1 MKRLLRLTLEEKM
14 ILGYLPVILVTIF
27 IAAIS
32 LQGLQELDKINK
44 NILKSDTVL
53 VQLSDRMIDNLLA
66 QEAYGRRYLILKS
79 KEMQEMFWQRG
90 KDFKALVAQVH
101 ELPDQRYIPIAQ
113 LASLHDEF
121 EEIYKQEFSSEFNQ
135 PVTDAADADHFMQGK
150 LDEIISSIQAIEETA
165 TKNQHQKMLK
175 FSNVS
180 VNIFRTT
187 LMLSGLGVLL
197 GLIAVTV
204 ISRSVSRS
212 IRQLKQATEQV
223 SQGKFTHLAEIK
235 SQDEFGE
242 LAKAFNYMTNRLG
255 RLEELHI
262 DSNPLTRL
270 PGGVAI
276 ENVLKKRL
284 ESGEY
289 LAFCMLDLD
298 NFKSFNDRY
307 GYAKGNEVIRATADL
322 IKDTVAKYG
331 SNDDF
336 VGHIGGDDFA
346 IIVKPAHYKMI
357 CETIVR
363 EFDLRVLSF
372 YKPED
377 KIRGYIEGVTRQGL
391 KVRFPL
397 MSISIAVV
405 TNENVRKMNHI
416 EVAEIA
422 AELKEHAKS
431 QAGSVYVV
439 NRRGDKIEHV
449 GREPGFIPKV
459 IKK

>member
-14 ILGYLPVILVTIF
+14 ILGYMPVILVTIF

-44 NILKSDTVL
+44 NILNNDAVL
-53 VQLSDRMIDNLLA
+53 VQLSDKMVDNLLA
-66 QEAYGRRYLILKS
+66 QEAYGRRFLILQS
-79 KEMQEMFWQRG
+79 PEMQEMFWQRG
-90 KDFKALVAQVH
+90 KDFKALIGRVH
-101 ELPDQRYIPIAQ
+101 ELPEQRSIPIAQ
-113 LASLHDEF
+113 LNSLHDEF
-121 EEIYKQEFSSEFNQ
+121 EEIYKQEFSAASKRSHIR
-135 PVTDAADADHFMQGK
+135 AADSDHLMKGK
-150 LDEIISSIQAIEETA
+150 LDEIISLIQTIETTA
-165 TKNQHQKMLK
+165 TKNQQQKMLK
-175 FSNVS
+175 FGNVS
-180 VNIFRTT
+180 INIFRTT
-187 LMLSGLGVLL
+187 LMLSGLAILL
-197 GLIAVTV
+197 GFGAIAV
-204 ISRSVSRS
+204 ISRSVSKS
-212 IRQLKQATEQV
+212 IKQLKLATEII
-223 SQGKFTHLAEIK
+223 SQGKFNHLAKIE

-242 LAKAFNYMTNRLG
+242 LAKAFNYMTGRLG

-276 ENVLKKRL
+276 ENILKKRL
-284 ESGEY
+284 ESGLY

-322 IKDTVAKYG
+322 IKDAVAKYG
-331 SNDDF
+331 TDDDF

-346 IIVKPAHYKMI
+346 VIVKPANYKKI
-357 CETIVR
+357 CETIIR
-363 EFDLRVLSF
+363 EFDLKVLSF

-377 KIRGYIEGVTRQGL
+377 KIRGYIEGLTRQGL

-405 TNENVRKMNHI
+405 TNEYVRKLNHI

-431 QAGSVYVV
+431 LSGSVYVV
-439 NRRGDKIEHV
+439 NRRGEKSEQAAK
-449 GREPGFIPKV
+449 ETFFIPKV
-459 IKK
+459 IK

>member
-1 MKRLLRLTLEEKM
+1 MKRFLRLTLEEKM
-14 ILGYLPVILVTIF
+14 ILGYMPVILVTIF

-53 VQLSDRMIDNLLA
+53 VQLADRMVDNLLA
-66 QEAYGRRYLILKS
+66 QEAYGRRFLILQS
-79 KEMQEMFWQRG
+79 QEMQEMFWQRG
-90 KDFKALVAQVH
+90 QDFKTLIARVH
-101 ELPDQRYIPIAQ
+101 ELPEQRSIPIAR

-121 EEIYKQEFSSEFNQ
+121 EEIYKQEFS
-135 PVTDAADADHFMQGK
+135 AAAKHSQIHEAESDDFMKGK
-150 LDEIISSIQAIEETA
+150 LDEIIALIQTLEKTA
-165 TKNQHQKMLK
+165 ATNQQQKMLK
-175 FSNVS
+175 FGSVS
-180 VNIFRTT
+180 IHIFRTT
-187 LMLSGLGVLL
+187 LMLSGLAILL
-197 GLIAVTV
+197 GFGAIAV
-204 ISRSVSRS
+204 ISRSVSKS
-212 IRQLKQATEQV
+212 IKQLKQATEIV
-223 SQGKFTHLAEIK
+223 SQGKFTHLAAIE

-242 LAKAFNYMTNRLG
+242 LAKAFNYMTHRLG

-276 ENVLKKRL
+276 ENILKKRL
-284 ESGEY
+284 ESGAY
-289 LAFCMLDLD
+289 LAFCMMDLD

-322 IKDTVAKYG
+322 IRDAVAKYG
-331 SNDDF
+331 TDDDF

-346 IIVKPAHYKMI
+346 VIVKPANYKKI

-363 EFDLRVLSF
+363 EFDLKVLSF
-372 YKPED
+372 YRPED

-405 TNENVRKMNHI
+405 TNEHVRKMNHI

-431 QAGSVYVV
+431 QPGSVYVV
-439 NRRGDKIEHV
+439 NRRGERTEHV
-449 GREPGFIPKV
+449 TREPVFVPKV
-459 IKK
+459 IK

>member
-14 ILGYLPVILVTIF
+14 ILGYMPVILVTIF

-44 NILKSDTVL
+44 NILKNDAVL
-53 VQLSDRMIDNLLA
+53 VQLSDKMVDNLLA
-66 QEAYGRRYLILKS
+66 QEAYGRRFLILQS
-79 KEMQEMFWQRG
+79 REMQEMFWQRG
-90 KDFKALVAQVH
+90 KDFKALIDQVY
-101 ELPDQRYIPIAQ
+101 ELPEKKSIPVAR

-121 EEIYKQEFSSEFNQ
+121 EEIYKQEFTAVSNHSQMSS
-135 PVTDAADADHFMQGK
+135 TDSDQFMKGK
-150 LDEIISSIQAIEETA
+150 LDEIISLIQTIEETA
-165 TKNQHQKMLK
+165 TKNQQQKMLK
-175 FSNVS
+175 FGNVS
-180 VNIFRTT
+180 INIFRTT
-187 LMLSGLGVLL
+187 LMLSGLAILL
-197 GLIAVTV
+197 GFGAIAV
-204 ISRSVSRS
+204 ISRSVSKS
-212 IRQLKQATEQV
+212 IKQLRQATEIV
-223 SQGKFTHLAEIK
+223 SQGKFTHMAEIE
-235 SQDEFGE
+235 SQDELGE
-242 LAKAFNYMTNRLG
+242 LAKAFNYMTSKLG
-255 RLEELHI
+255 RLEEIHI

-276 ENVLKKRL
+276 ENILKRRL
-284 ESGEY
+284 ESGLY

-298 NFKSFNDRY
+298 NFKSYNDRY

-322 IKDTVAKYG
+322 IKDAVTKYG
-331 SNDDF
+331 TDDGF

-346 IIVKPAHYKMI
+346 IIVKPANYQKI

-363 EFDLRVLSF
+363 EFDLKVLSF

-377 KIRGYIEGVTRQGL
+377 KMRGYIEGVTRQGL

-405 TNENVRKMNHI
+405 TNEHVRRMNHI

-431 QAGSVYVV
+431 LAGSVYLV
-439 NRRGDKIEHV
+439 NRRGEKSEHV
-449 GREPGFIPKV
+449 TQETVFIPKV
-459 IKK
+459 IK

>member
-1 MKRLLRLTLEEKM
+1 MEEKM
-14 ILGYLPVILVTIF
+14 ILGYMPVILVTIF

-32 LQGLQELDKINK
+32 LQGLQELDTINK

-66 QEAYGRRYLILKS
+66 QEAYGQRFLILKS
-79 KEMQEMFWQRG
+79 QEMQEMFWQRG
-90 KDFKALVAQVH
+90 KDFKALIKRVYQ
-101 ELPDQRYIPIAQ
+101 LPEQRNIPVAQ

-121 EEIYKQEFSSEFNQ
+121 EEIYKQEFSPAKNR
-135 PVTDAADADHFMQGK
+135 PRIRAADTEEIMKGK
-150 LDEIISSIQAIEETA
+150 LDAIISLLQTIEATA
-165 TKNQHQKMLK
+165 TKNQQQKMLK
-175 FSNVS
+175 FGNVS
-180 VNIFRTT
+180 ANIFRTT

-197 GLIAVTV
+197 GLGAIAV
-204 ISRSVSRS
+204 ISRSVSSS
-212 IRQLKQATEQV
+212 IRQLKHATEVV
-223 SQGKFTHLAEIK
+223 SQGKFTHLTKIK

-242 LAKAFNYMTNRLG
+242 LATAFNNMTSRLG

-284 ESGEY
+284 QSGAC

-307 GYAKGNEVIRATADL
+307 GYAKGNEVIRTTADL
-322 IKDTVAKYG
+322 IKDTVAKHG
-331 SNDDF
+331 TDDDF

-346 IIVKPAHYKMI
+346 IIVKPENYKTI
-357 CETIVR
+357 CETIIR
-363 EFDLRVLSF
+363 EFDLKVLSF

-377 KIRGYIEGVTRQGL
+377 KIRGYIEGMTRQGL

-405 TNENVRKMNHI
+405 TNENVKKMNHI

-439 NRRGDKIEHV
+439 NRRGEKAEQANK
-449 GREPGFIPKV
+449 ETAFMPKV
-459 IKK
+459 IK

>member
-14 ILGYLPVILVTIF
+14 ILGYLPVMLVTVC

-44 NILKSDTVL
+44 NILKNDAVLIQFSNQMSDT
-53 VQLSDRMIDNLLA
+53 LLA
-66 QEAYGRRYLILKS
+66 QEAYGRRFLILKS
-79 KEMQEMFWQRG
+79 SEMKDMFWQRG
-90 KDFKALVAQVH
+90 KDFNDLITQVY
-101 ELPDQRYIPIAQ
+101 ELPEQKNIPIAQ

-121 EEIYKQEFSSEFNQ
+121 EAIYRKQFSTINSKESIHPDSQLLRGN
-135 PVTDAADADHFMQGK
+135 
-150 LDEIISSIQAIEETA
+150 LDEILSLIKHIEDIA
-165 TKNQHQKMLK
+165 RSNQQQKMQK
-175 FSNVS
+175 FGNVS
-180 VNIFRTT
+180 INIFRTT
-187 LMLSGLGVLL
+187 LMLSGLAVLL
-197 GLIAVTV
+197 GLGAIAVV
-204 ISRSVSRS
+204 CRSLSQS
-212 IRQLKQATEQV
+212 IKKLKEATEIV
-223 SQGKFTHLAEIK
+223 SQGKFTHLTEV
-235 SQDEFGE
+235 SSHDEFGQ
-242 LAKAFNYMTNRLG
+242 LAKAFNSMISRLG

-307 GYAKGNEVIRATADL
+307 GYAKGNEVIRTTAEVIREAVVNHGAD
-322 IKDTVAKYG
+322 
-331 SNDDF
+331 DDF

-346 IIVKPAHYKMI
+346 LIVKNTNYKKI
-357 CETIVR
+357 CEAIIR
-363 EFDLRVLSF
+363 KFDLKVLSF

-377 KIRGYIEGVTRQGL
+377 KLRGYIEGVTRQGL
-391 KVRFPL
+391 KVRFPI

-405 TNENVRKMNHI
+405 TNENVKNMNHI
-416 EVAEIA
+416 EIAEIA

-431 QAGSVYVV
+431 QQGSIYVV
-439 NRRGDKIEHV
+439 NRRGEKTDQTK
-449 GREPGFIPKV
+449 RENVFIPKV
-459 IKK
+459 IK

>member
-1 MKRLLRLTLEEKM
+1 MP
-14 ILGYLPVILVTIF
+14 IILVTIV

-66 QEAYGRRYLILKS
+66 QEAYGRRFLILKS
-79 KEMQEMFWQRG
+79 QEMQEMFWQRG
-90 KDFKALVAQVH
+90 KDFKALIERVY
-101 ELPDQRYIPIAQ
+101 ELPDQRNIPIAQ

-121 EEIYKQEFSSEFNQ
+121 QEMYKQEFSAENNQ
-135 PVTDAADADHFMQGK
+135 SLIRAADTDHFMKGK
-150 LDEIISSIQAIEETA
+150 LDEIISLVQTIEETA
-165 TKNQHQKMLK
+165 IKNQQQKMLK
-175 FSNVS
+175 FGNVS

-197 GLIAVTV
+197 GLGAVTV

-212 IRQLKQATEQV
+212 IRQLKHATEVV

-242 LAKAFNYMTNRLG
+242 LAKAFNYMTSRLG

-284 ESGEY
+284 ESGAY

-307 GYAKGNEVIRATADL
+307 GYTKGNDVIRATADL
-322 IKDTVAKYG
+322 IKDAVAKHGTY
-331 SNDDF
+331 DDF
-336 VGHIGGDDFA
+336 IGHIGGDDFV
-346 IIVKPAHYKMI
+346 IIVKPANYKKI

-363 EFDLRVLSF
+363 GFDLKMLSF

-405 TNENVRKMNHI
+405 INENVRKMNHI

-431 QAGSVYVV
+431 LAGSVYLV
-439 NRRGDKIEHV
+439 NRRGEKAEEIKKET
-449 GREPGFIPKV
+449 GFMPKV
-459 IKK
+459 IK

>member
-1 MKRLLRLTLEEKM
+1 MKRFLRLSLEEKM
-14 ILGYLPVILVTIF
+14 ILGYMPIILVTIV

-66 QEAYGRRYLILKS
+66 QEAYGRRFLILKS
-79 KEMQEMFWQRG
+79 QEMQEMFWQRG
-90 KDFKALVAQVH
+90 KDFKALIERVY
-101 ELPDQRYIPIAQ
+101 ELPDQRNIPIAQ

-121 EEIYKQEFSSEFNQ
+121 QEMYKQEFSAENNQ
-135 PVTDAADADHFMQGK
+135 SLIRAADTDHFMKGK
-150 LDEIISSIQAIEETA
+150 LDEIISLVQTIEETA
-165 TKNQHQKMLK
+165 IKNQQQKMLK
-175 FSNVS
+175 FGNVS

-197 GLIAVTV
+197 GLGAVTV

-212 IRQLKQATEQV
+212 IRQLKHATEVV

-242 LAKAFNYMTNRLG
+242 LAKAFNYMTSRLG

-284 ESGEY
+284 ESGAY

-307 GYAKGNEVIRATADL
+307 GYTKGNDVIRATADL
-322 IKDTVAKYG
+322 IKDAVAKHGTY
-331 SNDDF
+331 DDF
-336 VGHIGGDDFA
+336 IGHIGGDDFV
-346 IIVKPAHYKMI
+346 IIVKPANYKKI

-363 EFDLRVLSF
+363 GFDLKMLSF

-405 TNENVRKMNHI
+405 INENVRKMNHI

-431 QAGSVYVV
+431 LAGSVYLV
-439 NRRGDKIEHV
+439 NRRGEKAEEIKKET
-449 GREPGFIPKV
+449 GFMPKV
-459 IKK
+459 IK

>member
-1 MKRLLRLTLEEKM
+1 MV
-14 ILGYLPVILVTIF
+14 LGYMPVILVTIV
-27 IAAIS
+27 IAAVS

-44 NILKSDTVL
+44 NILRSDTVL
-53 VQLSDRMIDNLLA
+53 VQLSDRMVDNLLA
-66 QEAYGRRYLILKS
+66 QEAYGRRFLILKS
-79 KEMQEMFWQRG
+79 QEMQEMFWQRG
-90 KDFKALVAQVH
+90 KDFETLIERVY
-101 ELPDQRYIPIAQ
+101 ELPDQRNIPIAQ

-121 EEIYKQEFSSEFNQ
+121 EEIYKQEFSAERNQ
-135 PVTDAADADHFMQGK
+135 SLIRAADTDHFMKGK
-150 LDEIISSIQAIEETA
+150 LDEIISLVQTIEETA
-165 TKNQHQKMLK
+165 IKNQQQKMLK
-175 FSNVS
+175 FGNVS

-197 GLIAVTV
+197 GLGAVTV

-212 IRQLKQATEQV
+212 IRQLRHATEEV

-242 LAKAFNYMTNRLG
+242 LAKAFNYMTSKLG

-284 ESGEY
+284 ESGAY

-307 GYAKGNEVIRATADL
+307 GYTKGNEVIRATADL
-322 IKDTVAKYG
+322 IKDAVAKHGTY
-331 SNDDF
+331 DDF

-346 IIVKPAHYKMI
+346 IIVKPANYKKI
-357 CETIVR
+357 CETIIR
-363 EFDLRVLSF
+363 GFDLKMLSF

-391 KVRFPL
+391 KVRSPL

-405 TNENVRKMNHI
+405 TNENVRKMNYI

-431 QAGSVYVV
+431 LAGSVYVV
-439 NRRGDKIEHV
+439 NRRGEKAEHV
-449 GREPGFIPKV
+449 NKETGFMPKV
-459 IKK
+459 

>member
-1 MKRLLRLTLEEKM
+1 MKMFLRLTLEEKM
-14 ILGYLPVILVTIF
+14 ILGYMPVILVTIV

-44 NILKSDTVL
+44 NILKSDAVL
-53 VQLSDRMIDNLLA
+53 VQLSDRMVDNLLA
-66 QEAYGRRYLILKS
+66 QEAYGRRFLILKTQ
-79 KEMQEMFWQRG
+79 EMQEMFWQRG
-90 KDFKALVAQVH
+90 KDFKALIERVY
-101 ELPDQRYIPIAQ
+101 ELPDQRNIPIAQ

-121 EEIYKQEFSSEFNQ
+121 EEIYKQEFSAEWNHS
-135 PVTDAADADHFMQGK
+135 DIRAADTDHFMKGR
-150 LDEIISSIQAIEETA
+150 LDEIISMIQTIEETA
-165 TKNQHQKMLK
+165 TKNQQQKMLK
-175 FSNVS
+175 FGNVS

-197 GLIAVTV
+197 GLGAVTV

-212 IRQLKQATEQV
+212 IRQLKHATEAV
-223 SQGKFTHLAEIK
+223 SQGEFTHLAEVK

-242 LAKAFNYMTNRLG
+242 LAKAFNYMTSKLG
-255 RLEELHI
+255 RLEKLHI

-284 ESGEY
+284 ESGVY

-307 GYAKGNEVIRATADL
+307 GYTKGNEVIRATADL
-322 IKDTVAKYG
+322 IKDAVAKHGTY
-331 SNDDF
+331 DDF

-346 IIVKPAHYKMI
+346 IIVKPANYKKI
-357 CETIVR
+357 CETIIR
-363 EFDLRVLSF
+363 GFDLKMLSF

-405 TNENVRKMNHI
+405 TNENVRKMNYI

-439 NRRGDKIEHV
+439 NRRGEKAEQINKET
-449 GREPGFIPKV
+449 GFMPKV
-459 IKK
+459 IK

>member
-1 MKRLLRLTLEEKM
+1 MKMFLRLTLEEKM
-14 ILGYLPVILVTIF
+14 ILGYMPVILVTIV

-53 VQLSDRMIDNLLA
+53 VQLSDRMVDNLLA
-66 QEAYGRRYLILKS
+66 QEAYGRRFLILKTQ
-79 KEMQEMFWQRG
+79 EMQEMFWQRG
-90 KDFKALVAQVH
+90 KDFKALIERVY
-101 ELPDQRYIPIAQ
+101 ELPDQRNIPIAQ

-121 EEIYKQEFSSEFNQ
+121 EEIYKQEFSAEWNHS
-135 PVTDAADADHFMQGK
+135 DIRAADTDHFMKGR
-150 LDEIISSIQAIEETA
+150 LDEIISMIQTIEETA
-165 TKNQHQKMLK
+165 TKNQQQKMLK
-175 FSNVS
+175 FGNVS

-197 GLIAVTV
+197 GLGAVTV
-204 ISRSVSRS
+204 ISRSVLRS
-212 IRQLKQATEQV
+212 IRQLKHATEAV
-223 SQGKFTHLAEIK
+223 SQGEFTHLAEVK

-242 LAKAFNYMTNRLG
+242 LAKAFNYMTSKLG
-255 RLEELHI
+255 RLEKLHI

-284 ESGEY
+284 ESGVY

-307 GYAKGNEVIRATADL
+307 GYTKGNEVIRATADL
-322 IKDTVAKYG
+322 IKDAVAKHGTY
-331 SNDDF
+331 DDF

-346 IIVKPAHYKMI
+346 IIVKPANYKKI
-357 CETIVR
+357 CETIIR
-363 EFDLRVLSF
+363 GFDLKMLSF

-405 TNENVRKMNHI
+405 TNENVKKMNYI

-439 NRRGDKIEHV
+439 NRRGEKAEQINKET
-449 GREPGFIPKV
+449 GFMPKV
-459 IKK
+459 IK